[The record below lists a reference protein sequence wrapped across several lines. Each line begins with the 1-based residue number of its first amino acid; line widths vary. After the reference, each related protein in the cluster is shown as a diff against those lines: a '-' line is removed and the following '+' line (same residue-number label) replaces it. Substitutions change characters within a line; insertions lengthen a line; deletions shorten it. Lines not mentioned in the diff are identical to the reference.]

1 MKTQPS
7 AVNQLAFPAQAKI
20 NAFRQH
26 ALFRLSVFALSAAG
40 GYSFCRL
47 VFTGLRFL
55 PSLSAQAQA
64 SPVADV
70 LHTLHAGFGN

>member
-7 AVNQLAFPAQAKI
+7 AVNHLAFPAQAKLD
-20 NAFRQH
+20 AFGQH
-26 ALFRLSVFALSAAG
+26 ALFRLTVFALSAGG
-40 GYSFCRL
+40 GYFSCRL
-47 VFTGLRFL
+47 VFTGLRLL
-55 PSLSAQAQA
+55 PSLSAHAQA

>member
-7 AVNQLAFPAQAKI
+7 AANDLTFPAQAKLD
-20 NAFRQH
+20 AFRQH
-26 ALFRLSVFALSAAG
+26 ALFRLTVFALSAGAG
-40 GYSFCRL
+40 YFFCRL
-47 VFTGLRFL
+47 VFTGLRLL
-55 PSLSAQAQA
+55 PSLGAQAQA